1 MSANHSVNLS
11 RIDRDGDGF
20 VDSADT
26 FTLVVDGGELPLTN
40 WKDRLFTDD
49 STKSWT
55 PVRAISGSNG
65 YEVLVQGEEH
75 KKGLFR
81 FLNVNSA
88 GRINGRSKWQPV
100 NRALKRNWEDRFG
113 DVIQVD
119 GIFGLEKDADGDG
132 FLDAGQGYRMAS
144 QDGSVTLKNAAGKA
158 LSDKSSKRWD
168 AIQAIGTETGFQVL
182 LRQQGRKS
190 SLFRRLD
197 VNPDGTVSGKTGWKT
212 SAKALFA
219 GWDARFQSAILDD
232 SSSGGGITAAS
243 VDELPPISHLI
254 YTATATD
261 LSELVYSLEP
271 FDGSS
276 LDGLS
281 IDPILGEVRLTTEEL
296 IAIPER
302 LQFRV
307 VATDVAGN
315 SSSLDVVVALTVETP
330 APVELTDEDVSASGD
345 GAMVSMT
352 SLDVPSIDDSDSDDE
367 VVSSSNADGESDDD
381 TVVAVDED
389 STNDDSDGTN
399 SDVTSISE
407 DDEQSETDLP
417 DEDPEADGLISVAD
431 QTSPGDDALPD
442 VDEEL
447 DPTEI
452 NPDLEL
458 LSALRLDAASD
469 TGSSDR
475 DAVTQVRT
483 PRFSGV
489 ATPGSRIEL
498 FAESS
503 EDSTAKST
511 YIGSAP
517 VDEDGEWQLPLSDE
531 KAFLDGRYSI
541 TAQELNAD
549 GEELSQAKAL
559 ELVVDGLAPEFTSA
573 ATASAT
579 LILAADALP
588 PTDGV
593 VFVSN
598 DGSDSNPGSLLAPFR
613 TIQYAI
619 DNAKPG
625 DVISIRGGT
634 FRERLRIENLNG
646 REDAPITFE
655 NYQNEDVVLTGAEQI
670 TTDWQPHDDNIW
682 KTNLNFDISQLYL
695 DGQMLTAARWPN
707 ITKEWDRLDDS
718 DRRNAT
724 PESYWDIEG
733 TRALALVNSELPDV
747 YTNHESQQRL
757 ADLGF
762 SVDGAMLVPHKSFGL
777 THSGEI
783 INHKAGESSFD
794 IDPNFELWL
803 RSPGQKALKNFNW
816 TSGNDGSVETADLWP
831 LKNGPVQGTKQF
843 HYHLE
848 GHLGLL
854 DRPQEWH
861 YDKESGDLYVWL
873 PDDQDPNLSDLQA
886 RAWDRSTSYIA
897 DPDQHPD
904 ADYHSLLEIKDS
916 SFLDFK
922 GIALHTGIFEL
933 NEATNLNFDQMR
945 FLYPTYDGRMLK
957 DGQRPL
963 YNNRIQPVSLK
974 GRPELENVPD
984 SNISFINSEF
994 ANGISGFL
1002 RAAGPGLELKNSY
1015 LHNVRDR
1022 GALRVAAAPR
1032 MNVERNTFHTFGF
1045 GGGGKI
1051 GDSSVWRYN
1060 HIYAFHGDGDI
1071 SGIQV
1076 PASSQEG
1083 SLVAYNWIHDAPGR
1097 NGIRFDGSPAGIRG
1111 TAHHNVSRQTRRGMR
1126 IKGDQHEIVN
1136 NTLVS
1141 NFSYD
1146 ISSSRGKFY
1155 GYLDSTPG
1163 CLEWECRYIPS
1174 KYGKDPNRRLGHFN
1188 STIHNNAFDRMP
1200 DPFGV
1205 GSPNQA
1211 IGNSY
1216 VSDHGQADRRT
1227 TLIKEELRDPEN
1239 FDFRPREGSPL
1250 IDLGLHIHGVTDGYQ
1265 GEAPDSGA
1273 YEFGADSY
1281 WIPGHRIKKAR
1292 TPIAPSGSQTVK
1304 PDADLMWLEG
1314 KNVALNHIYFGEDSS
1329 SLPLASSQANNI
1341 FTPPEELIP
1350 SRTYYWRVDTEQQD
1364 GSIVEGDL
1372 WSFQVAEARP
1382 VMPNVL
1388 VRARPGDPLPIDP
1401 VSKSTLPLPDYEF
1414 YMGTYE
1420 VTNAQYAQFLNSVA
1434 SVDDYYLY
1442 DKKMGLTDLDR
1453 GIGGITRDGESGD
1466 YSYSVVPELANYP
1479 VTYVSFWDAA
1489 RYVNWLS
1496 TGSTEKGVYTMMPKQ
1511 DDNKNEPIQR
1521 NQDAFDDGAF
1531 ALPSHAEW
1539 LKAGLYSSAS
1549 VPTLYAFPTQSD
1561 SIGVEQANI
1570 EGSSFSGLAPV
1581 GSFDYPSPHGTF
1593 DQAGNAWEWLD
1604 DLTEIGQSKLP
1615 ARFRKGGSFLHPVN
1629 RNSMSSL
1636 PPGKPRAASDQG
1648 SDWGFRVVRK
1658 RTDNQPPVWKS
1669 IAWELDDA
1677 FVQEPYASSIA
1688 DLAFDADGDPLSFSM
1703 VDGPGWLSVT
1713 PDGHLKG
1720 TPNVDALGKH
1730 SVVFRVEDSKGDSQ
1744 TLTVPYTIKVK
1755 PDTNPPVQP
1764 ATPELIRGDNA
1775 ETPSSKQLTNH
1786 PSPDFKGTAEI
1797 NSTVDLFLDDQ
1808 QIGTVRA
1815 DSSGQWSYTDQ
1826 LPKLDDGVHRLTVR
1840 ATDPV
1845 GNQSVASEP
1854 LVFTLDTRLPRIT
1867 SADIA
1872 LSLDE
1877 NSGDNQ
1883 LIYAV
1888 TSDDESLVM
1897 YSIDDT
1903 DSFSVDP
1910 LSGDVRFGLNP
1921 DHEDSQQPRS
1931 FVVTAHDEA
1940 GNSSEKFV
1948 RFEVNN
1954 VDDDPPKF
1962 TSGGR
1967 AKVKGALSEADTIY
1981 QATATDDTPPIVFGL
1996 DDSKGDSGYFDI
2008 DPETGVVVLG
2018 EESGFQEK
2026 SKYTMF
2032 VTAEDVSGN
2041 VSRRKVNVTV
2051 KNVNNSNAP
2060 GEPGSDDPLPSDDV
2074 TGVSYELIPRDK
2086 YTKKNAQ
2093 IIKGFDPASDRLVIR
2108 AVDFG
2113 LENGAEIGIPKNK
2126 KMFKK
2131 LQNSDIDFISKANKK
2146 DVFILF
2152 NQNGDEPGLGDLGGV
2167 VAVIRNSPQFDHSQF
2182 TADLVEMI

>member
-1 MSANHSVNLS
+1 M
-11 RIDRDGDGF
+11 
-20 VDSADT
+20 
-26 FTLVVDGGELPLTN
+26 
-40 WKDRLFTDD
+40 
-49 STKSWT
+49 
-55 PVRAISGSNG
+55 
-65 YEVLVQGEEH
+65 
-75 KKGLFR
+75 
-81 FLNVNSA
+81 
-88 GRINGRSKWQPV
+88 
-100 NRALKRNWEDRFG
+100 
-113 DVIQVD
+113 
-119 GIFGLEKDADGDG
+119 EKDADGDG
-132 FLDAGQGYRMAS
+132 FLDGGVGYLMPS
-144 QDGSVTLKNAAGKA
+144 SDGPVTLKNAAGKA
-158 LSDKSSKRWD
+158 LSDQSSKRWD
-168 AIQAIGTETGFQVL
+168 AIQAVDVEEGFQVL
-182 LRQQGRKS
+182 LRKPGRKG
-190 SLFRRLD
+190 SLFQRLD
-197 VNPDGTVSGKTGWKT
+197 VNPDGTVLSKTGWRN

-219 GWDARFQSAILDD
+219 GWDARFQSAILAD

-243 VDELPPISHLI
+243 VDEQPPISHLI

-261 LSELVYSLEP
+261 LSEVVYSLEP

-281 IDPILGEVRLTTEEL
+281 IDSALGEVRLSTEAL

-302 LQFRV
+302 LQFKV
-307 VATDVAGN
+307 VATDLAGN
-315 SSSLDVVVALTVETP
+315 SSSLDVVVALTVETQE
-330 APVELTDEDVSASGD
+330 PVDLPDDGDVSGDGLVPDGDASASGD
-345 GAMVSMT
+345 GAQVSMF
-352 SLDVPSIDDSDSDDE
+352 SLDVPS
-367 VVSSSNADGESDDD
+367 
-381 TVVAVDED
+381 
-389 STNDDSDGTN
+389 TNDDPDGSN
-399 SDVTSISE
+399 KDDTSIAE
-407 DDEQSETDLP
+407 DDEQLETDP
-417 DEDPEADGLISVAD
+417 ANEDQEADGLISESD
-431 QTSPGDDALPD
+431 STLTDDDAPPV
-442 VDEEL
+442 VDEAQE
-447 DPTEI
+447 PTEI
-452 NPDLEL
+452 NLDPAPEL
-458 LSALRLDAASD
+458 TSALRLDAASD
-469 TGSSDR
+469 TGRSDG
-475 DAVTQVRT
+475 DAVTYERT

-498 FAESS
+498 FAES
-503 EDSTAKST
+503 TFLGAT
-511 YIGSAP
+511 P
-517 VDEDGEWQLPLSDE
+517 VGDDGEWQITLSDE
-531 KAFLDGRYSI
+531 TALLDGRYSI
-541 TAQELNAD
+541 SAQELNAD
-549 GEELSQAKAL
+549 GEERSTTGTLD
-559 ELVVDGLAPEFTSA
+559 LVVDTLAPEFTSA
-573 ATASAT
+573 ASASAT
-579 LILAADALP
+579 LTLSADAFP

-593 VFVSN
+593 LFVSN
-598 DGSDSNPGSLLAPFR
+598 DGSDTNSGSLLAPFR
-613 TIQYAI
+613 TIQHAI
-619 DNAKPG
+619 DNAEAG

-634 FRERLRIENLNG
+634 YRERLRIENLNG
-646 REDAPITFE
+646 RKDAPITFE
-655 NYQNEDVVLTGAEQI
+655 NYQNEDVVLTGAEPI
-670 TTDWQPHDDNIW
+670 TTDWEPHDDNIW
-682 KTNLNFDISQLYL
+682 KTNLNFDVSQLYL

-724 PESYWDIEG
+724 PDSYWDIEG
-733 TRALALVNSELPDV
+733 TRALALVDSELPDV
-747 YTNHESQQRL
+747 YTNYESQQRL

-897 DPDQHPD
+897 DPEQHPE
-904 ADYHSLLEIKDS
+904 ADYHLLLEIKDS

-922 GIALHTGIFEL
+922 GITLHTGVFEL
-933 NEATNLNFDQMR
+933 NEATHLNFDQMR

-984 SNISFINSEF
+984 SNISFSNSEF

-1022 GALRVAAAPR
+1022 GALRVAAAPG

-1126 IKGDQHEIVN
+1126 IKGDQHKIMN

-1146 ISSSRGKFY
+1146 ISADRGKFY
-1155 GYLDSTPG
+1155 GYLDTTPG

-1200 DPFGV
+1200 VPFGV

-1216 VSDHGQADRRT
+1216 VSDHGQDNRRT
-1227 TLIKEELRDPEN
+1227 TLVKEELRDPEN
-1239 FDFRPREGSPL
+1239 FDFRPREGSSL
-1250 IDLGLHIHGVTDGYQ
+1250 IDIGMHVHGVTDGYQ

-1281 WIPGHRIKKAR
+1281 WIPGHRTNKAR
-1292 TPIAPSGSQTVK
+1292 TPIAPNGSTTVK

-1314 KNVALNHIYFGEDSS
+1314 KNVALNHVYFGEDASN
-1329 SLPLASSQANNI
+1329 LTLASSQANNI

-1350 SRTYYWRVDTEQQD
+1350 SRTYYWRVDTEQTD
-1364 GSIVEGDL
+1364 GSIVKGDL
-1372 WSFQVAEARP
+1372 WSFQVAEARS
-1382 VMPNVL
+1382 VMPSVL
-1388 VRARPGDPLPIDP
+1388 VRALSGDSLPDDP
-1401 VSKSTLPLPDYEF
+1401 VSNSPLPDYDF

-1442 DKKMGLTDLDR
+1442 DKKMGATDLDQ
-1453 GIGGITRDGESGD
+1453 GLGGITRDGESGD

-1549 VPTLYAFPTQSD
+1549 DPTLYAFPTQSD
-1561 SIGVEQANI
+1561 SIDVEQANI

-1581 GSFDYPSPHGTF
+1581 GSFDHPSPHGTY

-1604 DLTEIGQSKLP
+1604 DLSEFEQSGLP

-1629 RNSMSSL
+1629 RNSMSSMS
-1636 PPGKPRAASDQG
+1636 PGKPRAASDQG

-1703 VDGPGWLSVT
+1703 LDGPVWLSVSES
-1713 PDGHLKG
+1713 GLLEG
-1720 TPNVDALGKH
+1720 TPNADALGKH

-1744 TLTVPYTIKVK
+1744 TLDVAYTLKVK
-1755 PDTNPPVQP
+1755 PDTNPPAQP

-1775 ETPSSKQLTNH
+1775 EILPLKQLTNDPLPH
-1786 PSPDFKGTAEI
+1786 FQGTAEI
-1797 NSTVDLFLDDQ
+1797 NSTVDLFLDGD

-1815 DSSGQWSYTDQ
+1815 DPSGQWSFKDI
-1826 LPKLDDGVHRLTVR
+1826 PRKLEDGVYQMTVR
-1840 ATDPV
+1840 ATDQA
-1845 GNQSVASEP
+1845 GNQSIESEA
-1854 LVFTLDTRLPRIT
+1854 LVFTVDTLSPRIT
-1867 SADIA
+1867 SADVTPA
-1872 LSLDE
+1872 LDE

-1883 LIYAV
+1883 VIYTA
-1888 TSDDESLVM
+1888 TADDESSVS
-1897 YSIDDT
+1897 YSIGDT
-1903 DSFSVDP
+1903 DHFSIDS
-1910 LSGDVRFGLNP
+1910 LSGDVRFLSNP
-1921 DHEDSQQPRS
+1921 DYENPGQDQPRS
-1931 FVVTAHDEA
+1931 FVITAQDQA
-1940 GNSSEKFV
+1940 GNSSEKNV

-1954 VDDDPPKF
+1954 VDDIAPEF
-1962 TSGGR
+1962 TSGG
-1967 AKVKGALSEADTIY
+1967 KVKVKSRLESRQSIY
-1981 QATATDDTPPIVFGL
+1981 KASAN
-1996 DDSKGDSGYFDI
+1996 DDSAVTFSLVGQKADSQSFVLLD
-2008 DPETGVVVLG
+2008 ETTGLIALKDGVAYDNN
-2018 EESGFQEK
+2018 
-2026 SKYTMF
+2026 SKLTFY
-2032 VTAEDVSGN
+2032 VQAEDVFGN
-2041 VSRRKVNVTV
+2041 ASQRKVNVTF
-2051 KNVNNSNAP
+2051 KNVGDNSSSEDAESAGSSSGGDGSASDASDP
-2060 GEPGSDDPLPSDDV
+2060 ADQSSGSDVV
-2074 TGVSYELIPRDK
+2074 TGQSIRLAARETY
-2086 YTKKNAQ
+2086 KKKSAQ
-2093 IIKGFDPASDRLVIR
+2093 IIKDFDPRSDRLVIR
-2108 AVDFG
+2108 AEDFG
-2113 LENGAEIGIPKNK
+2113 LEDGAEIGIPKNK
-2126 KMFKK
+2126 KMFKQ
-2131 LQNSDIDFISKANKK
+2131 LQNSDIDFISKVNKK

-2152 NQNGDEPGLGDLGGV
+2152 NQNGDEPGFGDLGGV
-2167 VAVIRNSPQFDHSQF
+2167 VAVIRNSPQFNGSQF
-2182 TADLVEMI
+2182 TTDLVEMI